1 MSEFNAQK
9 IAKNV
14 KKKVKRN
21 LKKTKGK
28 VNIQVGKNSSAF
40 YFLGMVGS
48 TIYFISTAAGFW
60 DGVLGVLKS
69 LVWPSFLIFEA
80 LSALGA

>member
-1 MSEFNAQK
+1 MSDFNAGK
-9 IAKNV
+9 FAKNV
-14 KKKVKRN
+14 KKKVKKN
-21 LKKTKGK
+21 LKKSK
-28 VNIQVGKNSSAF
+28 VNVEVGKRGSAF

-48 TIYFISTAAGFW
+48 AIYFISTADGFW

-69 LVWPSFLIFEA
+69 LVWPAFLIFEA

>member
-1 MSEFNAQK
+1 MSEFNASK

-14 KKKVKRN
+14 KKKVKKN
-21 LKKTKGK
+21 LKKSK
-28 VNIQVGKNSSAF
+28 VNVEVGKSGSAF

-48 TIYFISTAAGFW
+48 AIYFISTADGFW

-69 LVWPSFLIFEA
+69 LVWPAFLIFEA

>member
-1 MSEFNAQK
+1 MSEFNASK

-14 KKKVKRN
+14 KKKVKKN
-21 LKKTKGK
+21 LKKSK
-28 VNIQVGKNSSAF
+28 VNVEVGKSGSAF

-48 TIYFISTAAGFW
+48 AIYFISTADGFW

-69 LVWPSFLIFEA
+69 LVWPAFLIFEA
-80 LSALGA
+80 LSSLGA